1 MKKVLALII
10 ALSLF
15 VTFSMVGCKPKEEP
29 KPTPK
34 EEAKPAPAPEKA
46 PEKPAEAPAPP
57 APEKK

>member
-15 VTFSMVGCKPKEEP
+15 VTFSTVGCKPKEEP

>member
-1 MKKVLALII
+1 MKKLLALVI

-15 VTFSMVGCKPKEEP
+15 VTFTMVGCKPKEEP

-46 PEKPAEAPAPP
+46 PEKPEAQPP